1 MDFYPLKIS
10 NIQDETPDT
19 KTFTFEIPD
28 SLVEEFNYYAGQYV
42 TLSIMIDGQEC
53 RRSYSICSAPH
64 HDRFA
69 ITIKRVVGGTVSNYI
84 SDNLKSGDT
93 INVMVPQGKFK
104 FIPDS
109 NMSRQHYFFAA
120 GSGITPVMSMIESV
134 LEEEPKSTCHLF
146 YGSKNEFQIIFKS
159 RLDDLEL
166 KYRGQLYIHYILSRP
181 VRYKADGI
189 LGFFG
194 KKVTKWKGLTGRID
208 ITTLSNFLKDQPMIK
223 PEIQFYLCG
232 PGDFISEVEAYLKSR
247 NIDRKTIKK
256 EHFVSNASSPKT
268 TLETVDASVNI
279 TLKGEKFNVSVLKDQ
294 TILDALK
301 DIDKDPPHSC
311 SSGACSTCIAKVTK
325 GSVVMDVCYA
335 LEDEEIADGYILTCQ
350 SKPQTENVE
359 ITYDLH

>member
-53 RRSYSICSAPH
+53 RRSYSICTAPH

-84 SDNLKSGDT
+84 SDNLKRGDT

-134 LEEEPKSTCHLF
+134 LEEEPKVVVTYF
-146 YGSKNEFQIIFKS
+146 MEVKMNSK
-159 RLDDLEL
+159 
-166 KYRGQLYIHYILSRP
+166 LY
-181 VRYKADGI
+181 
-189 LGFFG
+189 
-194 KKVTKWKGLTGRID
+194 
-208 ITTLSNFLKDQPMIK
+208 SNPD
-223 PEIQFYLCG
+223 
-232 PGDFISEVEAYLKSR
+232 
-247 NIDRKTIKK
+247 
-256 EHFVSNASSPKT
+256 
-268 TLETVDASVNI
+268 
-279 TLKGEKFNVSVLKDQ
+279 
-294 TILDALK
+294 
-301 DIDKDPPHSC
+301 
-311 SSGACSTCIAKVTK
+311 
-325 GSVVMDVCYA
+325 
-335 LEDEEIADGYILTCQ
+335 
-350 SKPQTENVE
+350 
-359 ITYDLH
+359 